1 MGDTLSVTLTNKPAE
16 IERLGS
22 MVEKFSEKHA
32 LPMNVVLDIN
42 HTLDELLTNTIS
54 YAYEDNLPH
63 DILVTMTVEDGDI
76 EIALED
82 DGRAYDPF
90 TTPTPNLDL
99 PLEDRAIGGLGVHFV
114 RNLMDAFE
122 YRREHDRNVV
132 VLKKRIAS

>member
-32 LPMNVVLDIN
+32 LPMKVVLDIN
-42 HTLDELLTNTIS
+42 QALDELLTNIIS

-63 DILVTMTVEDGDI
+63 DILVTMTVKDGDI
-76 EIALED
+76 KIALED

-90 TTPTPNLDL
+90 TTPTPNLEL

-122 YRREHDRNVV
+122 YQREHDRNVV